1 MNTRSN
7 AKAQR
12 SSKSKPTTPH
22 RRRRP
27 VQYRLPQEWIG
38 ANSQEAPPQVRR
50 IIIQHPQAETR
61 GAQ

>member
-22 RRRRP
+22 QRRRP

-38 ANSQEAPPQVRR
+38 ANSQEAPARVRR
-50 IIIQHPQAETR
+50 MIIQHAEAETE
-61 GAQ
+61 GEE